1 MILYNVTISVDGE
14 IRTEW
19 LEWMRGEHIP
29 DVLKTGFFKECKL
42 CRLLGGEEQGG
53 KTYAIMYLAF
63 DEKGLGEYQTKFA
76 PGLQNEHNTRFGGK
90 FAAFRTEL
98 EVIEEFKL

>member
-1 MILYNVTISVDGE
+1 MILYNVTISIDAA

-19 LEWMRGEHIP
+19 LKWMRAEHIP

-42 CRLLGGEEQGG
+42 CRLLEGEEQGG

-63 DEKGLGEYQTKFA
+63 NEKGLGEYQTKFA

-98 EVIEEFKL
+98 KVIEEFKL